1 MNKFQILMRI
11 TILTLFL
18 GTAGISYSQ
27 TGSVSLNSLTQVG
40 GFAFASS
47 NMHSADFQ
55 TLPSVFGCSPGY
67 TSGSGFGFSIGGIYQ
82 IPINSSLSLQMR
94 GAFSSLGSTLTREE
108 VIGNAR
114 VNNEAVPTVS
124 KHTLESSISA
134 IEIQPMLYYQP
145 LNNALNISFGLNTG
159 LVVGASYS
167 QKEELVSPSN
177 SLYENGLR
185 QRNMTTGDIP
195 NTSALQLGALAGIGY
210 DVLIGKSLFLTPEVQ
225 YGLQLTN
232 LVSDI
237 NWKANSL
244 RFGVSVR
251 HILLPQELTPTPLE
265 PDEKR

>member
-1 MNKFQILMRI
+1 MKKIQFLMALVLI
-11 TILTLFL
+11 TVCT
-18 GTAGISYSQ
+18 SYVYGQ
-27 TGSVSLNSLTQVG
+27 TGSISLNSLTQVG

-55 TLPSVFGCSPGY
+55 TLPGTFGCSPGY

-82 IPINSSLSLQMR
+82 TPINSSFSLQIR

-108 VIGNAR
+108 NIGNSR
-114 VNNEAVPTVS
+114 VNNEAVATIS
-124 KHTLESSISA
+124 KHSLESSISS
-134 IEIQPMLYYQP
+134 IEIQPMLYFQP
-145 LNNALNISFGLNTG
+145 LNNPLNVSFGLNTG
-159 LVVGASYS
+159 LLVGATYS
-167 QKEELVSPSN
+167 QKEEIQSPSN
-177 SLYENGLR
+177 ALYENNLR
-185 QRNMTTGDIP
+185 QRNVSSGSIS
-195 NTSALQLGALAGIGY
+195 NTSALQLGALVGAGY
-210 DVLIGKSLFLTPEVQ
+210 DVLVGRNIFVTPEIQ

-251 HILLPQELTPTPLE
+251 YILLPKELSPTPLE